1 MYDYL
6 EVIEDTRISWESC
19 IFHFWQDDYYDYPD
33 YEDDYYYYE
42 DEEPLPAGPTQ

>member
-1 MYDYL
+1 MFL
-6 EVIEDTRISWESC
+6 
-19 IFHFWQDDYYDYPD
+19 FWQDDYYDYSD